1 MTDNQTEIVKYKD
14 EFKQQI
20 ILVWEKS
27 VRATHHF
34 LLPEDIDYFK
44 EVVANIAFSTFP
56 VYCLVH
62 QEKVIGFIGVVNR
75 KIEMLFLSP
84 DYIGKG
90 LGSKLVE
97 FAIEKLQADKVDVN
111 EQNTS
116 AVHFYSRLGF
126 ETYKRLKKDSEGK
139 NYPILKMKL
148 NRIG

>member
-1 MTDNQTEIVKYKD
+1 MPANQPEIVTYKD
-14 EFKQQI
+14 EFKEQL

-27 VRATHHF
+27 VRATHQF

-44 EVVANIAFSTFP
+44 EVVSNIAFSTFP
-56 VYCLVH
+56 VYCLVD
-62 QEKVIGFIGVVNR
+62 QEKVVGFIGVVNR

-84 DYIGKG
+84 EYIGKG
-90 LGSKLVE
+90 LGNKLVA
-97 FAIEKLQADKVDVN
+97 FAIEKLYADKVDVN

-116 AVHFYSRLGF
+116 AVQFYTKLGF

-148 NRIG
+148 TR